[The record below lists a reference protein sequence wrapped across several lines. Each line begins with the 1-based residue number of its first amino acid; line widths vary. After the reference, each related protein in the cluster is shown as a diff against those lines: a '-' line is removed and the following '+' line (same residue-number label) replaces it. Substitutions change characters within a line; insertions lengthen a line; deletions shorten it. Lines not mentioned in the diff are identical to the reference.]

1 LYEVDVWAIVSTVRP
16 HIGLGEEHVAADE
29 AAAIAEIVDLVRAQV
44 EHDFPPGVRPA
55 RRDQHPKAHGCVR
68 AEFTVHANVPTE
80 LRHGL
85 FSRPGTYP
93 AWIRFSSSS
102 AKIVAD
108 SNKDAHGM
116 AIKLL
121 GVEGEK
127 VLAQESH
134 ETTHDFILAN
144 SRVFFVRTAT
154 DNVAFVKAFTRGKLM
169 TFFFGWNPLRWRVH
183 ELVNLLRATRQT
195 VFNPLQIQYWS
206 ETPYKLGPHAVK
218 YSAKPL
224 ALKTDTK
231 PASSGDNFLEEA
243 MVRQLG
249 MQEVSFDFLVQ
260 RQTDP
265 VKMPVED
272 PTVVWD
278 ESASPYEKVATIRI
292 PHQTFDSDAQK
303 SFAENLSFTPWHA
316 LPEHRP
322 LGNTNRIRRV
332 VYEAVSTLRHD
343 LNGVPRREPTGD
355 EVF

>member
-1 LYEVDVWAIVSTVRP
+1 MRP
-16 HIGLGEEHVAADE
+16 RIGLGEEHVPPEE
-29 AAAIAEIVDLVRAQV
+29 AAAITEIDRMVRAQV
-44 EHDFPPGVRPA
+44 ERDFPPGVRPA

-68 AEFTVHANVPTE
+68 AEFTVDADVPDQ

-85 FSRPGTYP
+85 FATPGTYP
-93 AWIRFSSSS
+93 AWIRFSSASS
-102 AKIVAD
+102 KIIAD

-116 AIKLL
+116 AVKLM

-127 VLAQESH
+127 VLPEEGH
-134 ETTHDFILAN
+134 ETTHDFVLAN
-144 SRVFFVRTAT
+144 SRVFFVRSAT

-169 TFFFGWNPLRWRVH
+169 TFFFGWNPLRWRLH

-218 YSAKPL
+218 YSARPL
-224 ALKTDTK
+224 APRTDTQRV
-231 PASSGDNFLEEA
+231 SSADNFLEEA

-249 MQEVSFDFLVQ
+249 MQEVSFAFLVQ

-272 PTVVWD
+272 PTIVWD
-278 ESASPYEKVATIRI
+278 EAASPYQRVATIRI

-303 SFAENLSFTPWHA
+303 AFGENLSFTPWHS

-332 VYEAVSTLRHD
+332 VYESISTLRHE

-355 EVF
+355 ETF